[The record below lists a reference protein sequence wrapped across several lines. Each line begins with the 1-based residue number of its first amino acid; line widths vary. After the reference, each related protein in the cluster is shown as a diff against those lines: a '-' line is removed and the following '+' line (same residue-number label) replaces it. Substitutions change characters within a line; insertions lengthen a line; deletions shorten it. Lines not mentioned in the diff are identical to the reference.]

1 MHQDKLTEY
10 DAMVI
15 WVIGLAGS
23 GKTTVANMLRD
34 AFWTAKKPVVLL
46 DGDNVR
52 DVFGND
58 LGFTKRDRLI
68 NARRI
73 RSLCYLLDQ
82 QNIDVVCA
90 ILSIS
95 QADRDWCRTNLNNY
109 KEIYLDVS
117 VDMIEAR
124 GDRVIYQQ
132 YKDGETKN
140 VVGYD
145 IQFEVPDKS
154 DFIIENTNSIDDLIN
169 KTNTIARIILSK
181 ND

>member
-1 MHQDKLTEY
+1 
-10 DAMVI
+10 MVI

-23 GKTTVANMLRD
+23 GKTTVATVLCD
-34 AFWTAKKPVVLL
+34 AFWAAKKPVVLL

-52 DVFGND
+52 EVFGND
-58 LGFTKRDRLI
+58 LGFTKRERLS
-68 NARRI
+68 NASRI

-82 QNIDVVCA
+82 QNINVVCA

-95 QADRDWCRTNLNNY
+95 QVDRDWCRTNLTNY
-109 KEIYLDVS
+109 KEIYLNVS

-124 GDRVIYQQ
+124 GDRDIYRQ
-132 YKDGETKN
+132 YKEGETKN
-140 VVGYD
+140 VVGCD
-145 IQFEVPDKS
+145 IKFEVPDKA
-154 DFIIENTNSIDDLIN
+154 DFILENTNSIDDLIN

>member
-1 MHQDKLTEY
+1 
-10 DAMVI
+10 MVI

-23 GKTTVANMLRD
+23 GKTTVANMLCD
-34 AFWTAKKPVVLL
+34 AFRAAKKPVVLL

-52 DVFGND
+52 VVFGND

-73 RSLCYLLDQ
+73 RNLCYLLDQ
-82 QNIDVVCA
+82 QGMNVVCA

-95 QADRDWCRTNLNNY
+95 QADRDWCRNNLNNY

-124 GDRVIYQQ
+124 GDRDIYRQ

-140 VVGYD
+140 VVGCD
-145 IQFEVPDKS
+145 IKFEAPQNA
-154 DFIIENTNSIDDLIN
+154 DFVIENKNSIDDLTY
-169 KTNTIARIILSK
+169 KTNIIAKIILNE

>member
-1 MHQDKLTEY
+1 VHHGKLTEY
-10 DAMVI
+10 NAMVI

-23 GKTTVANMLRD
+23 GKTTVANMLCD
-34 AFWTAKKPVVLL
+34 AFRAVKKTVVLL

-52 DVFGND
+52 EVFGND
-58 LGFTKRDRLI
+58 LGFTKGDRLS

-82 QNIDVVCA
+82 QNINVVCA

-95 QADRDWCRTNLNNY
+95 QVDRDWCRTTFTNY

-124 GDRVIYQQ
+124 GDRDIYRQ

-145 IQFEVPDKS
+145 IKFEVPERP
-154 DFIIENTNSIDDLIN
+154 DFIIENKNSIGDLIN
-169 KTNTIARIILSK
+169 RTNTITEIILSE